1 MKSSICIM
9 ENVLLCLR
17 SLCILESFTILFF
30 LFFCAVSQIA
40 SRFNSIG
47 PLTQRNAYV
56 VRTHAVREML
66 IGLVKGTTENEWG
79 QHQKEKNPE
88 VRTRRM
94 SSHRSDSSRWSIIFD
109 RSVHNEKALSHVSC
123 HSRSDPSFL
132 VTRTKSAFT
141 TWNKGA
147 GQQHIAQIFRE
158 KKMDFF
164 TVLPPRNRPREKA
177 PHDRFSSELSSF
189 RARKNIAL
197 IGCGRSQPSRRL
209 GLSLLSAWPFGQT
222 NWWPD
227 CMASRS
233 IYPEG
238 L

>member
-1 MKSSICIM
+1 M
-9 ENVLLCLR
+9 ENVLLCSR

-66 IGLVKGTTENEWG
+66 IGLVKGTTENEGG

-94 SSHRSDSSRWSIIFD
+94 SIHRSDSSRWSIIFD

-158 KKMDFF
+158 KKMEF
-164 TVLPPRNRPREKA
+164 
-177 PHDRFSSELSSF
+177 
-189 RARKNIAL
+189 
-197 IGCGRSQPSRRL
+197 
-209 GLSLLSAWPFGQT
+209 LLSCLQETA
-222 NWWPD
+222 
-227 CMASRS
+227 
-233 IYPEG
+233 PEKKPPMTDFRVSSPV
-238 L
+238 LERERILL